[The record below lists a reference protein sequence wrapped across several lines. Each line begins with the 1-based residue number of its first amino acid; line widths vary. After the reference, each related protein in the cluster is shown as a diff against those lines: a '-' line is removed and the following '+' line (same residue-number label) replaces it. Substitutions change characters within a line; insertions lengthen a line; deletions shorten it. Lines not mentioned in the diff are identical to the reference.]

1 MIRIN
6 TIIDQILSY
15 WPQADIDLIQK
26 AYIFS
31 AKVHEGQVRLS
42 GEAYLSH
49 PLEVAWILTQ
59 MKLDQVTIA
68 AGLLHDT
75 IEDTLATAK
84 IIEEKFGPEILHI
97 VNGVTKISAIHFQS
111 QEERQAENIRK
122 MILAMSDDIR
132 VILVKLADRLHN
144 MRTLGFQPPEK
155 QRSIAQETLDIYAPI
170 SARLGMHRIQ
180 TELEDLC
187 LYYLEPAAYQ
197 TIKEGVARKR
207 EERERYIREVKDLLQ
222 KKMDSVQSPL
232 PGGGTS
238 QAFLQYL

>member
-6 TIIDQILSY
+6 TIIDELLSY

-97 VNGVTKISAIHFQS
+97 VNGVTKISAIHFQN

-132 VILVKLADRLHN
+132 VILVKLADRVHN
-144 MRTLGFQPPEK
+144 MRTLGFQTPEK
-155 QRSIAQETLDIYAPI
+155 Q
-170 SARLGMHRIQ
+170 
-180 TELEDLC
+180 
-187 LYYLEPAAYQ
+187 
-197 TIKEGVARKR
+197 K
-207 EERERYIREVKDLLQ
+207 
-222 KKMDSVQSPL
+222 SPL
-232 PGGGTS
+232 PRRPWIFMPLFRPGWACIGSRPNWKTFVFIIWNRRPIRPSKMVWPGNGRKGKGIFERSRT
-238 QAFLQYL
+238 